1 MTIIPD
7 DEMQR
12 IRALGYDG
20 LMHEIADG
28 KHCQPTSQYRDA
40 VDAVLISLKASE
52 DAATFARAEAREER
66 MIVISE
72 RNAAISE
79 SALLIAK
86 DDLSAAREQATWAKW
101 AAVVAVIALI
111 ISKADDIFKFLP

>member
-20 LMHEIADG
+20 LMHEIAEG

-40 VDAVLISLKASE
+40 VDAVLFSLKASE
-52 DAATFARAEAREER
+52 DAAALARSEAREEINSSIAR
-66 MIVISE
+66 KALFNSYAANVL
-72 RNAAISE
+72 AAI
-79 SALLIAK
+79 
-86 DDLSAAREQATWAKW
+86 ATI
-101 AAVVAVIALI
+101 IALI
-111 ISKADDIFKFLP
+111 AIFK